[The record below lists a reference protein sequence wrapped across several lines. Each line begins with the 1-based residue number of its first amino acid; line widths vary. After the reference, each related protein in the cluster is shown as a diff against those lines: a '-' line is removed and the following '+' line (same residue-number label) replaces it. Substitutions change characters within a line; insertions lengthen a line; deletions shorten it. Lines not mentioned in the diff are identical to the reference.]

1 MGCSPLFLSDGISW
15 DSYIA
20 SQGRMPMSAAK
31 DTGPAVQMSFSDLS
45 SFLDSIDL
53 RLRRVC
59 NDVSEFVRAANIAT
73 QCKRSIDNELY
84 QETMVSIHYRLANL
98 CFDMDSI
105 NEPIRLALLA
115 FASTLFLQWRGIKIR
130 YEYLAQRLNMAM
142 TSLRHNNR
150 GVPVRLALWIYIIA
164 AISVLD
170 EREKV
175 YLQPALI
182 EVIRELEFGS
192 WDEVRLMLKSILW
205 VDVLH
210 DPLAKEM
217 VEDTLSAPE
226 LSGIKNTAL
235 TIEGLHHIAK

>member
-1 MGCSPLFLSDGISW
+1 MGCSPLFLSDEISW

-53 RLRRVC
+53 RLRRVW

-142 TSLRHNNR
+142 ISLRHKNR

-170 EREKV
+170 ERDKV
-175 YLQPALI
+175 YLQPALV
-182 EVIRELEFGS
+182 EVVRELKFGS

-235 TIEGLHHIAK
+235 AIEGLHHTAK

>member
-1 MGCSPLFLSDGISW
+1 
-15 DSYIA
+15 
-20 SQGRMPMSAAK
+20 MSAAK

-53 RLRRVC
+53 RLRRVW

-84 QETMVSIHYRLANL
+84 QETMVSIHYRLVNL

>member
-1 MGCSPLFLSDGISW
+1 
-15 DSYIA
+15 
-20 SQGRMPMSAAK
+20 MSAAK

-53 RLRRVC
+53 RLRRVW

-130 YEYLAQRLNMAM
+130 YEYLAQRLNTAM

-226 LSGIKNTAL
+226 LFGIKNTAL

>member
-1 MGCSPLFLSDGISW
+1 
-15 DSYIA
+15 
-20 SQGRMPMSAAK
+20 MSAAK

-53 RLRRVC
+53 RLRRVW

-115 FASTLFLQWRGIKIR
+115 FTSTLFLQWRGIKIR

-226 LSGIKNTAL
+226 LFGIKNTAL